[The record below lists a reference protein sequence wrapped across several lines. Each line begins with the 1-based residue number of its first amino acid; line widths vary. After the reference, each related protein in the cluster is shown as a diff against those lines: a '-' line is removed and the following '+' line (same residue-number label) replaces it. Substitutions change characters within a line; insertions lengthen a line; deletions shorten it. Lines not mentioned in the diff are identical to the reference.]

1 MFCFSCTGIS
11 MDSFDYKNTDAY
23 VFYTVKLRE
32 DFSSLMSALF
42 SYMTALKVFL
52 I

>member
-1 MFCFSCTGIS
+1 MFCFSCTNTS
-11 MDSFDYKNTDAY
+11 MESFDFKITDAY

-52 I
+52 V